1 MNFVLSSI
9 YWRLLMKASLFGSPN
24 FCWWSCKL
32 WWRPFWRS
40 TMARID
46 FVRTMTMPI
55 MLIYSMM
62 RSTQASVNNHGY
74 LNPVFKTPRPRNF
87 DTKKD
92 TSKTDLWKSSFFA
105 ANEARLS
112 KKISIES
119 FQRISIFFQFDLFLH
134 LLQTIKIFFSCKK
147 LISEFQV
154 IFFKSCFGWCETC
167 ELNHI

>member
-1 MNFVLSSI
+1 MNYVLSSI

-40 TMARID
+40 TTARID
-46 FVRTMTMPI
+46 FIRTMTMPI

-87 DTKKD
+87 DTKKED

-112 KKISIES
+112 KKISIEF

-147 LISEFQV
+147 NSFLSFK
-154 IFFKSCFGWCETC
+154 FFFSRSSSVDAKLVS
-167 ELNHI
+167 

>member
-55 MLIYSMM
+55 MLINSMM

-87 DTKKD
+87 DTKKILQ
-92 TSKTDLWKSSFFA
+92 KQIYE
-105 ANEARLS
+105 NP
-112 KKISIES
+112 
-119 FQRISIFFQFDLFLH
+119 LFLLPTKLVYQKNIDRVVPKNFNFLPIWFISASSSNDQNIL
-134 LLQTIKIFFSCKK
+134 LLQKNSFLSFKFFFSRSASVDAK
-147 LISEFQV
+147 LVS
-154 IFFKSCFGWCETC
+154 
-167 ELNHI
+167 